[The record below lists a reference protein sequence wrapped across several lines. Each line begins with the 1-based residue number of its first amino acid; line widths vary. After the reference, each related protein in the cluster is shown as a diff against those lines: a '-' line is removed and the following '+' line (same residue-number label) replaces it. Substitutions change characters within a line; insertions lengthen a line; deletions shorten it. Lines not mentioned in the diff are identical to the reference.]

1 MAGERYSC
9 ETLPDMVEVDRER
22 CLGAVL
28 TVFEVE
34 P

>member
-1 MAGERYSC
+1 MAGERSC
-9 ETLPDMVEVDRER
+9 ETLPGMVEVDRER